1 MGKNNR
7 TNKSPWLKLKK
18 QSSVSFLYLI
28 LIVILGIALSV
39 ILSYFMVKVFFSPDG
54 LAFGGKSVAEG
65 PYPYVD
71 LNYPTQVRVGDFDEV
86 FLDVRVS
93 DANGPLQGKYLALQ
107 LGPVTVS
114 PISQFTNSQGFS
126 RFIISIPAEISSEE
140 KYSGF
145 INVDGLKIDVEIL
158 LLPPLD
164 ATPEVVE
171 EEVPLVVATE
181 VATPPANVDSDGDGV
196 YDAEERLL
204 GTDPDVSNIMSMEI
218 PEGQPLSVFDSDD
231 TNVTLFDIDGNTEF
245 SFFLMK
251 DDENYQYGFI
261 EGYLDKGNYDEEQ
274 AIFVTPFELFKNP
287 DLTDPIFE
295 LLAVPAHREFIDD
308 PTENDVSKHIRIF
321 IAIPIASVEATEE
334 PATDGE

>member
-39 ILSYFMVKVFFSPDG
+39 ILSYFMVRVFFSPDG
-54 LAFGGKSVAEG
+54 LAFGGKSVAGE

-93 DANGPLQGKYLALQ
+93 DAYGPLQGKYLALQ
-107 LGPVTVS
+107 LGPVTIS

-145 INVDGLKIDVEIL
+145 INVDGLKIDVEIF

-164 ATPEVVE
+164 ATPEVIE
-171 EEVPLVVATE
+171 EETPVAPTE
-181 VATPPANVDSDGDGV
+181 VAAPPENVDTDGDGV
-196 YDAEERLL
+196 FDAEERLL
-204 GTDPDVSNIMSMEI
+204 GTDPDASNIVSVEI

-231 TNVTLFDIDGNTEF
+231 TNVKLFDIDGNTEF
-245 SFFLMK
+245 SFFLMEN
-251 DDENYQYGFI
+251 DENYQYGFI
-261 EGYLDKGNYDEEQ
+261 DGYLDEGNYDEEQ
-274 AIFVTPFELFKNP
+274 DTFVTPFELFKNP
-287 DLTDPIFE
+287 DLADPIFE

-321 IAIPIASVEATEE
+321 FAIPIASSVATEE